1 MIFFI
6 LKFYKLKA
14 FWEKIKEYSTP
25 SGSIRIVLMEDGVYR
40 FQIYGMNDYEMD
52 SGHYETGWHTLIFN
66 LDDNFKFKR
75 YYAKFNTLQE
85 AKLFEGYFNQN
96 QMINKI
102 RTKKAHTIKEIY

>member
-1 MIFFI
+1 M
-6 LKFYKLKA
+6 LELLKA

-25 SGSIRIVLMEDGVYR
+25 DGSTRIVLMEDGVYR
-40 FQIYGMNDYEMD
+40 FQVYGMNDYEMD
-52 SGHYETGWHTLIFN
+52 SGHYETGWHTLRFN
-66 LDDNFKFKR
+66 IDDNFKFKR
-75 YYAKFNTLQE
+75 YYARFNTLQE